1 MRRESTL
8 TYSCAQPSPYLALV
22 QTKKGL
28 SRATQVA
35 TSAAK
40 AILQPWLERL
50 ICRQLVA
57 CEPST
62 TPRNK
67 LGFRCTHAWG
77 TGVARVCRHAGAVP
91 VSVPTA
97 VDGDGSNL
105 VRVMRHVGLFPAHQQ
120 QPGADDGALIPP
132 SAVVHVTQSGSAMYG
147 LATPTS
153 DECAFKLVYL
163 SCVQNLGFFVSII
176 GLGCLTC
183 EALSLCKRIIQ
194 LCVRIA
200 QFALV
205 AKQFKS
211 FSNTWLGSMV
221 LR

>member
-1 MRRESTL
+1 M
-8 TYSCAQPSPYLALV
+8 

-50 ICRQLVA
+50 ICGQLVA

-77 TGVARVCRHAGAVP
+77 TGVTRVCRHAGAVP

-153 DECAFKLVYL
+153 DEDYV
-163 SCVQNLGFFVSII
+163 VQFIAPTRALLGAQA
-176 GLGCLTC
+176 LT
-183 EALSLCKRIIQ
+183 R
-194 LCVRIA
+194 RIA
-200 QFALV
+200 SHAQVVRVLCSGHGLCLV
-205 AKQFKS
+205 
-211 FSNTWLGSMV
+211 WLLSHLTPNCVTLLLGV
-221 LR
+221 WVGQG